1 MAFAEHTLHIDRGGG
16 SEDVVRVLQLLLAPE
31 GVVEDG
37 RLHPAGEHGFL
48 VLFLGGFGGRG
59 VGVGVGG
66 DFGEVDVFAVG
77 EVRRGFGVRLLVV
90 VVVVGFGV
98 HGGFV
103 GGLGRVGGV
112 GKGDFGGGVFGH
124 VVGASWLAWRLVLLV
139 CLVDGGGFVE
149 GGRMVGSGWGRG
161 CGIII
166 IENGRLNGILYFV
179 SPVSIC
185 SSWMLYLADVGLPNG
200 RSHCRSYD
208 GILHFLILR
217 PSSFGISLLVSWPS
231 LRTRRPRRLAVNFR
245 LENSLDRWLCRIWGG
260 VVRAKSTVILHR
272 VHPGRWSCS
281 SQLLSISCWGRLRFL
296 L

>member
-1 MAFAEHTLHIDRGGG
+1 MMPFPEHTLHIDRRRG
-16 SEDVVRVLQLLLAPE
+16 SKDVIRVLQLLLLPE
-31 GVVEDG
+31 CIVENG

-48 VLFLGGFGGRG
+48 VLFLGFGGRG
-59 VGVGVGG
+59 VGLGVGG
-66 DFGEVDVFAVG
+66 DFGKVNVFAVG
-77 EVRRGFGVRLLVV
+77 EVRGGFGVGL
-90 VVVVGFGV
+90 VVVGFGE

-103 GGLGRVGGV
+103 GGLGRVGCV
-112 GKGDFGGGVFGH
+112 SKGDFGGGVFGH

-166 IENGRLNGILYFV
+166 IENGRLNGILYSV
-179 SPVSIC
+179 SPKSIC

-200 RSHCRSYD
+200 RSHCRSYNC
-208 GILHFLILR
+208 ILHLLILR
-217 PSSFGISLLVSWPS
+217 PPSFGISLLVTWPS
-231 LRTRRPRRLAVNFR
+231 LRTRRPCRLAVNFR
-245 LENSLDRWLCRIWGG
+245 LENSLDRWLRRVWGG
-260 VVRAKSTVILHR
+260 VVRARSTVILHR

>member
-1 MAFAEHTLHIDRGGG
+1 MMPFPEHTLHIDRRRG
-16 SEDVVRVLQLLLAPE
+16 SKDVIRVLQLLLSPE
-31 GVVEDG
+31 CIVENG

-48 VLFLGGFGGRG
+48 VLFLGFGGRG
-59 VGVGVGG
+59 VGFGVGG
-66 DFGEVDVFAVG
+66 DFGKVNVFAVG
-77 EVRRGFGVRLLVV
+77 EVRGGFGVGL
-90 VVVVGFGV
+90 VVVGFGV

-179 SPVSIC
+179 SPMSIC

-200 RSHCRSYD
+200 RSHCRSCD
-208 GILHFLILR
+208 CILHLLILR
-217 PSSFGISLLVSWPS
+217 PPSFGISLLVTWPS
-231 LRTRRPRRLAVNFR
+231 LRTRRPCRLAVNFR
-245 LENSLDRWLCRIWGG
+245 LENSLDRWLRRVWGG
-260 VVRAKSTVILHR
+260 VVRVRSTVILHR